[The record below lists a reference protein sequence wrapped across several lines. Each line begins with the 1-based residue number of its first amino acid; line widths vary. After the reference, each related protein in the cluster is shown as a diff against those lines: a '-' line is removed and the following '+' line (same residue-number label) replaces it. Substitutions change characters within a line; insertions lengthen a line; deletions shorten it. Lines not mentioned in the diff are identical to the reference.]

1 MNPSLK
7 RIISS
12 ICYFSLFFA
21 PFLFP
26 VVVYFVV
33 KERDVMV
40 HAKRSL
46 LSHLFPLIAIS
57 LGIIIVAE
65 TEFST
70 TSIVVCGILFGISSL
85 AVMVWNIIQGIKVF
99 TR

>member
-1 MNPSLK
+1 MNPKVK
-7 RIISS
+7 RILSA

-26 VVVYFVV
+26 AVVYFAVQDQGV
-33 KERDVMV
+33 TY
-40 HAKRSL
+40 HAKRSF
-46 LSHLFPLIAIS
+46 LSHLFPLIAIP
-57 LGIIIVAE
+57 LGIIISAE
-65 TEFST
+65 TEFNMTAIIIS
-70 TSIVVCGILFGISSL
+70 VILFGLTSF